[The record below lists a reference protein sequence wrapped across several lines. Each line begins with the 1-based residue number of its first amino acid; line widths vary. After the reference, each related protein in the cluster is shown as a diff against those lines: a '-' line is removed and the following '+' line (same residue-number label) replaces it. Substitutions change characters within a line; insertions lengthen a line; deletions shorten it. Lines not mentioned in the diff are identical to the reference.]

1 MRFSEEH
8 EAIRQAVRQFVDN
21 ELNPRTEE
29 WEQAGLF
36 PAHEVFKQ
44 LGDLGLLGI
53 SKPVE
58 YGGMG
63 LDYSYQIVFS
73 EELVVLLV
81 LRVARASNAGIG
93 I

>member
-1 MRFSEEH
+1 MRFTEEH
-8 EAIRQAVRQFVDN
+8 DAIRQAVADFIDN
-21 ELNPRTEE
+21 ELNPRADE

-36 PAHEVFKQ
+36 PAHEVFRQ
-44 LGDLGLLGI
+44 LGELGFLGI

-73 EELVVLLV
+73 VELG
-81 LRVARASNAGIG
+81 RVRSGG
-93 I
+93 VGGR